1 MNLGIAEVFL
11 NIKEIEIF
19 VSEKIDVVIGFK
31 VAACQNKKPERKFPP
46 WLK

>member
-1 MNLGIAEVFL
+1 MTSALLRFFL